1 MEVPIAAPPITSETI
16 IKGDDAEAYRALT
29 RLLDGVILRL
39 MDAEGNA
46 VPIPPE
52 LRDALRLLV
61 TLFAADRAAL
71 ITPVSRLL
79 TTQQAADL
87 LGVSRPTLVRL
98 LDDGAIP
105 YTRVRTHRRVPL
117 TALLTYRDTDR
128 AERRR
133 HLDELVRM
141 SEEVGEYDVTPE
153 ELAAFHA
160 SVRENDDALAFGDD
174 DAIE

>member
-1 MEVPIAAPPITSETI
+1 MTALPTTSEITI
-16 IKGDDAEAYRALT
+16 TGADSEAYRALAP
-29 RLLDGVILRL
+29 LLDSAILRL
-39 MDAEGNA
+39 TDAEGNA
-46 VPIPPE
+46 APVPPE

-61 TLFAADRAAL
+61 TLFTADKAAL
-71 ITPVSRLL
+71 ITPINRDL

-98 LDDGAIP
+98 LDDGVIP

-117 TALLTYRDTDR
+117 TALLTYRDADR

-133 HLDELVRM
+133 HLDELVRI
-141 SEEVGEYDVTPE
+141 SEEMGEYDVTPE
-153 ELAAFHA
+153 ELAAFRA

-174 DAIE
+174 DAVD